1 MKPAPT
7 YEEFKAIIWQSVLK
21 AGVEGGWNEASLKR
35 YLEHEAGDVSYSY
48 NKALKGYYDGK
59 TTYEQFTIGIP
70 AGIAFDLE
78 MCYEGD

>member
-7 YEEFKAIIWQSVLK
+7 YEEFKESIWSRVLNHFK
-21 AGVEGGWNEASLKR
+21 GFRDEASLKK
-35 YLEHEAGDVSYSY
+35 YLEHEAGDLSYSY

-59 TTYEQFTIGIP
+59 TTYEQFTVGIP
-70 AGIAFDLE
+70 AGIAYELE